1 MSELEKET
9 VNAEEVKIEDAAEAV
24 EAEAEKT
31 EEAAE
36 SAEETVES
44 TEENAEASED
54 EKLEEAKKKL
64 FGKKEKKPDPKD
76 EKIAELSDKVMRQ
89 MAEFDNFRKRTE
101 REKSMMFESGTR
113 DVLEK
118 ILPIADNFER
128 GFKGMSEEE
137 LATPFAQGME
147 KVYKQLQGVLDGLGV
162 KEIESVG
169 KEFDPNLHN
178 AVLHEDNEE
187 VGENIITEE
196 YQKGYTYRDTVIRH
210 SMVKVAN

>member
-36 SAEETVES
+36 NAEETVES